1 MIQALKRFSFQ
12 STVDFAAKLQQA
24 LVLKYDQGGKKYG
37 YDKFQGYPPAHAAQE
52 IADLTWYN
60 QHSDHLIKKQ
70 QESMEYMIAA
80 VREGDWE
87 TIHLACDQMEA
98 VYSEIAAVIE
108 QAEEEGYVSVFV

>member
-24 LVLKYDQGGKKYG
+24 IVLKYDQGGKKYG
-37 YDKFQGYPPAHAAQE
+37 FDKFQGYPPAQASQE

-60 QHSDHLIKKQ
+60 QHSDHVIRTQ
-70 QESMEYMIAA
+70 QASMERMVAA

-87 TIHLACDQMEA
+87 TISLACDQMEA
-98 VYSEIAAVIE
+98 VYTEVAAVIE

>member
-37 YDKFQGYPPAHAAQE
+37 YDKFQGYPPAQAAQE

-60 QHSDHLIKKQ
+60 QHSDHIIRTQ
-70 QESMEYMIAA
+70 QEAMNEMLDAIAS
-80 VREGDWE
+80 GDWE
-87 TIHLACDQMEA
+87 EVARRAQGMRD
-98 VYSEIAAVIE
+98 VYLEVGAVIE
-108 QAEEEGYVSVFV
+108 QAEEQGYVSVFV